1 MLKAAKEINL
11 KDVIEI
17 VLRRR
22 WWIIISFFLSM
33 IVGILL
39 ALTLPR
45 IYTSEALILIQPQKL
60 PGNYVPSVVTTIN
73 ELRLNILS
81 KQVKG
86 RSNLEKIIQDF
97 NLFTEPKYE
106 SMFIE
111 DKIDELRGR
120 ITIELIS
127 RGKRPNWQWQGN
139 EDAFSVSVEDRDPEK
154 ALKITNVLTS
164 YVIDENLRARE
175 TEAIGTSDFIQEEM
189 DFIRVELVEK
199 EQKLKEYREKYM
211 GGLPEQLDSN
221 LRMLDRL
228 QERLTAKQA
237 GLLNAKNRLEILE
250 SQISEGAISL
260 NRGSE
265 EPLSLEE
272 AKAMLAYF
280 ETRYTEKHPDVI
292 RLKKM
297 ISELKEKDEKDNN
310 DASNKSKFIL
320 EGSQYIPMNLRI
332 KSGQIKA
339 EIVAHEADI
348 SNLISQIRVYQRRVD
363 DTPKREQELYLLER
377 DYKNIKKTY
386 DVLLSKKMETG
397 ISINMEK
404 KQKGEQFQIIQGASL
419 PEKPTF
425 PNMKLL
431 FILTLAAG
439 LNIGLGLL
447 LLLEYLNTSFRSP
460 EDIESYLN
468 FSVIATL
475 PKVYNEKDKRK
486 QKLNKAFGVFSI
498 ILSCILLVVFAM
510 LTFKGVDQTMELLT
524 GFITTTTI

>member
-1 MLKAAKEINL
+1 MPKAAKEINL

-45 IYTSEALILIQPQKL
+45 IYTSKALILIQPQKL
-60 PGNYVPSVVTTIN
+60 PDNYVRSVVTTDN

-81 KQVKG
+81 KQVMG

-111 DKIDELRGR
+111 DKIDDLRER

-127 RGKRPNWQWQGN
+127 RDKRLNWQGD

-154 ALKITNVLTS
+154 ALKITNALTS
-164 YVIDENLRARE
+164 YIIDENLRARE
-175 TEAIGTSDFIQEEM
+175 TEAIGTSDFIREEM
-189 DFIRVELVEK
+189 DFIRVELAEK

-211 GGLPEQLDSN
+211 GGLPEQLGSN

-250 SQISEGAISL
+250 SQISEGAVSL

-297 ISELKEKDEKDNN
+297 ISDLKEKDEKDNN

-332 KSGQIKA
+332 KSGQIKT

-348 SNLISQIRVYQRRVD
+348 SNLISQIPVYQRRVD

-404 KQKGEQFQIIQGASL
+404 KQQGEQFQIIQGASL

-439 LNIGLGLL
+439 LNIGLGLV

-475 PKVYNEKDKRK
+475 PKVYHEKDKRK
-486 QKLNKAFGVFSI
+486 QKLNQAFGVFSI